1 MDSILACGAGG
12 CAFLAAM
19 YRFARPHFSI
29 SVNCHFCGQ
38 NSQVPYSD
46 YNSFV
51 CKICEQY
58 NGFNEDGDY
67 NKELEIEGKA
77 CRYVKECV
85 QMSAKDNGLCRN
97 CNLNQELKISQLAK
111 FPKGDEELDEYKEHL
126 ERVYRLCAACEDV
139 VASKLSDQDRKLASN
154 VIAYNLERSRL
165 SNKER
170 CRPRHNLWLPVVQ
183 CILSIGVFSLLQEYE
198 EFHVP
203 LNIKNAILS
212 LGNNS
217 GYGIFNSVFP
227 LVTLGEAL
235 VPLTGMVH
243 LLTLPFMAILLLTAV
258 FNKAYFCGVLN
269 AILAITYW
277 LQAPHI
283 IQLSIAGIGVITTVL
298 STPPSPNNTIITNN
312 GGSHSFSKFE
322 IKKINDCQEV
332 DDTFTQNLIDQD
344 EERDVIQLTPI
355 QSDKK
360 LENINSTDS
369 ENYIPASTSALMKT
383 GNEFSFTHEFATQCE
398 DDDCDLSSLSLGEI
412 STASKPRNPPFRLSQ
427 YSPVT
432 SANSLFSP
440 SRPVL
445 HPARLTNTSW
455 VAGGYWTPPSHVP
468 LHSPSRTS
476 SLSSGFV
483 SGTPSLINGASP
495 AGSLLNYSPSSNSNY
510 PLFTPEVD
518 RFSIF
523 SGTILQSPQHKSYSP
538 SVVGSSP
545 QSNMPSIDTRRPTL
559 DDRLSDYSLDR
570 RSQTSQTSQ
579 TSKSLEGKKHGWSLT
594 ITITPTGLLLATSI
608 AVNVG
613 LAVLW
618 LRQSAED
625 H

>member
-1 MDSILACGAGG
+1 
-12 CAFLAAM
+12 
-19 YRFARPHFSI
+19 
-29 SVNCHFCGQ
+29 
-38 NSQVPYSD
+38 
-46 YNSFV
+46 
-51 CKICEQY
+51 
-58 NGFNEDGDY
+58 
-67 NKELEIEGKA
+67 
-77 CRYVKECV
+77 
-85 QMSAKDNGLCRN
+85 
-97 CNLNQELKISQLAK
+97 
-111 FPKGDEELDEYKEHL
+111 
-126 ERVYRLCAACEDV
+126 
-139 VASKLSDQDRKLASN
+139 
-154 VIAYNLERSRL
+154 
-165 SNKER
+165 
-170 CRPRHNLWLPVVQ
+170 
-183 CILSIGVFSLLQEYE
+183 
-198 EFHVP
+198 
-203 LNIKNAILS
+203 
-212 LGNNS
+212 
-217 GYGIFNSVFP
+217 
-227 LVTLGEAL
+227 
-235 VPLTGMVH
+235 
-243 LLTLPFMAILLLTAV
+243 
-258 FNKAYFCGVLN
+258 
-269 AILAITYW
+269 
-277 LQAPHI
+277 
-283 IQLSIAGIGVITTVL
+283 
-298 STPPSPNNTIITNN
+298 
-312 GGSHSFSKFE
+312 
-322 IKKINDCQEV
+322 
-332 DDTFTQNLIDQD
+332 
-344 EERDVIQLTPI
+344 VIQLTPI
-355 QSDKK
+355 QPDKK
-360 LENINSTDS
+360 LDNINSTDS
-369 ENYIPASTSALMKT
+369 ENYMPASTSALMKT